1 MVFVENV
8 CDFYGGTAELLNGI
22 HGVIQM
28 PLNMTNGRQK
38 KPVYGF

>member
-8 CDFYGGTAELLNGI
+8 YDFFGGAAELLNGI

-28 PLNMTNGRQK
+28 PPNMTNGRQIK
-38 KPVYGF
+38 SVNGF